1 MIVLSLIPFPFP
13 PLPLSFPLWN
23 FIFVGWKSRPVPC
36 PRSGTKRTRHFF
48 TPGLPTALPAVS
60 GLSRVHSPVS
70 LSLFLSLCDC
80 LYSFGGRETF
90 CSDELYESILLA
102 FAGRI
107 FVSNLMSPR
116 GDYFS
121 PARANRCFI
130 KKIQN

>member
-1 MIVLSLIPFPFP
+1 MEFYIRRVEIS
-13 PLPLSFPLWN
+13 
-23 FIFVGWKSRPVPC
+23 
-36 PRSGTKRTRHFF
+36 PRSLSKVGHKADPTFFHPRFANRVTRGVWSLARSF
-48 TPGLPTALPAVS
+48 T
-60 GLSRVHSPVS
+60 S
-70 LSLFLSLCDC
+70 LSLSLSLLLCDC

-107 FVSNLMSPR
+107 FVSNLTSPR